1 MARPGKQL
9 RRLVRFVEAL
19 KRNDY
24 PNAEMFAAK
33 LQSLDL
39 AENEDL
45 AVCPKTVRRDIEHLR
60 NHYRIPMDFDR
71 ARNGYYLTDPAWT
84 FPFLELRGDELFA
97 SLLSGRLAGGI
108 LPPSIRESLQEAM
121 AIQLAAGDPQELRPD
136 LLESVILATGVQV
149 PPEPALFDQVIA
161 AWRDSRRLRIHY
173 SASSAVQDHLREV
186 EIHALFLSNHAWY
199 ARVFCHLRQ
208 GVRSLALHRIRQC
221 EPMAETF
228 QRDQALV
235 REVKSGHVFD
245 YTPVKNVVIRCSAE
259 KAALIRER
267 EWFTGQQITV
277 LADDRLELHYPFA
290 NRPEILWWVM
300 SYAGHL
306 EVRKPVDLRE
316 EVRQTAEVIRLL
328 HTNSPAGKDI

>member
-149 PPEPALFDQVIA
+149 PNGL
-161 AWRDSRRLRIHY
+161 
-173 SASSAVQDHLREV
+173 
-186 EIHALFLSNHAWY
+186 
-199 ARVFCHLRQ
+199 
-208 GVRSLALHRIRQC
+208 
-221 EPMAETF
+221 
-228 QRDQALV
+228 
-235 REVKSGHVFD
+235 
-245 YTPVKNVVIRCSAE
+245 
-259 KAALIRER
+259 
-267 EWFTGQQITV
+267 
-277 LADDRLELHYPFA
+277 
-290 NRPEILWWVM
+290 
-300 SYAGHL
+300 
-306 EVRKPVDLRE
+306 
-316 EVRQTAEVIRLL
+316 
-328 HTNSPAGKDI
+328 PAG